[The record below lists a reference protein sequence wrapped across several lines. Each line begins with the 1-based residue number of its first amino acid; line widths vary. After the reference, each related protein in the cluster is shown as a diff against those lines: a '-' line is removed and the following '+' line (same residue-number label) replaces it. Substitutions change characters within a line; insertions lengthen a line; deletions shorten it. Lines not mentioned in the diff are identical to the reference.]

1 MLQDAPSSNA
11 QGFTFKLYLCI
22 CKTIH
27 LIPTSNVMSS
37 MFMASC
43 CTRYSKTIEIT
54 HLVIISDLFTS
65 FECDIFEMIQRNF
78 LFMKLTKI
86 LHT

>member
-1 MLQDAPSSNA
+1 MFQDAPFSNA
-11 QGFTFKLYLCI
+11 QGFTFKLYLCMG
-22 CKTIH
+22 KTIH
-27 LIPTSNVMSS
+27 LIPTSNIMSS

-54 HLVIISDLFTS
+54 HLVTISDFFTS
-65 FECDIFEMIQRNF
+65 FEYDILEMVQRNF